1 MSGGVTNDTNGQEYI
16 YENRRIVDSTVLG
29 LADIWKWEDI
39 WIDLDPIWTE
49 VKNTILL
56 FLEDGTQ

>member
-1 MSGGVTNDTNGQEYI
+1 MSGGVTNDTNGEEYI

-29 LADIWKWEDI
+29 LADSWKWEDI

-56 FLEDGTQ
+56 FLADGAQ